1 MQETSNHVDE
11 VLIVYIEELPLRY
24 NGNFIRFR
32 INRPLTVANDYHEV
46 NVMERGD
53 DAAFSYDLHQVD
65 NPDDVFFYD
74 GYEHHMSSEAIDI
87 GQRLLYVRGIAAID
101 RTRYRYNALS
111 ERVQSHTNKDV
122 VGIFE
127 PYAVVVKANGKYM
140 TAKHIENI
148 ESDVVKVLAKA
159 FGKHPSEVLVYQ
171 CVRKQR
177 KWGVGNILKKFRHHD
192 LLDPSLRKQV
202 SR

>member
-1 MQETSNHVDE
+1 MQETNNLDE
-11 VLIVYIEELPLRY
+11 PLIVYIEELPLRY
-24 NGNFIRFR
+24 DGNFIKFR
-32 INRPLTVANDYHEV
+32 INRPLTMSNDFHEV
-46 NVMERGD
+46 NVMERGN
-53 DAAFSYDLHQVD
+53 DAAFSYDLHEVD

-101 RTRYRYNALS
+101 RTRYRYNTLS
-111 ERVQSHTNKDV
+111 EQVQSHVNKDV

-127 PYAVVVKANGKYM
+127 PHAVVVKANSKYM
-140 TAKHIENI
+140 RARCLESIEN
-148 ESDVVKVLAKA
+148 DVIKVLAAA

-171 CVRKQR
+171 YTRKQR
-177 KWGVGNILKKFRHHD
+177 KWGVGNMLKRFRHHD
-192 LLDPSLRKQV
+192 LLDPSLRKKV